1 MTGLTSAEVAERK
14 ARGEVNQS
22 ESVTGR
28 SYLDILV
35 KNVATPFNLLL
46 FIIGAALALL
56 GNWISA
62 ISATGIIIFNI
73 LISTIQEMR
82 AKRRLD
88 KIALLT
94 RPKVTV
100 IRDGQET
107 TVDQDDVVKDDL
119 VVLRSGD
126 QALVDGTL
134 ESVNSLEMDES
145 VLTGES
151 HTVRKNAGDPILSG
165 TVCVSGEGMFKV
177 TAFGDDSYANKMLA
191 DAKKFVSKST
201 PLQME
206 TSTITK
212 ILMVLAGIL
221 IILSL
226 AMELFRGHDI
236 DEILEV
242 MVLCLDVVPIA
253 LFLLVTLTY
262 MLAAVRMSKT
272 GVLLQN
278 SNSVE
283 SISHVD
289 TVCMDK
295 TGTITTNKLLFE
307 SDKPYIEPEEAARLC
322 SLLASATGSRNRTMQ
337 AVLAHYGEIDAK
349 ADEEIQFSSDRKF
362 SAVRV
367 GDDTIYSGAWNVLE
381 PHCRN
386 TDGVG
391 EYIEEQ
397 AKKGLRTIVV
407 CRSDSKTL
415 YEGDEPAIPDL
426 KVANIVSISDEIRPD
441 CRDTIQVFLDNDMEI
456 KVISGDDPVT
466 VDALFSLAGIPG
478 DRRIISGPELDAM
491 SEEEFKDAALNCNI
505 FGRMKP
511 ENKEA
516 VIRELKHNGRYVA
529 MIGDGVNDVKSIKT
543 AHVGI
548 ALQSG
553 AAAARGVSDMV
564 LMEDSFSSL
573 PKAIVEG
580 RRTVSG
586 MRDILKLYLSRNFAL
601 AIMFILVMVCVG
613 YVPMIPIQNTFYAFV
628 AVTVIAFFMTVFAKP
643 EKNRELVL
651 PDVLKFVIPAAITI
665 GALGVLVYAGTWIL
679 VDRGD
684 LVVDMEYMLQFVPE
698 DMAST
703 VDELFLMLSW
713 GEPSMSEICARSAMV
728 LTVSVA
734 GVLQLVLICPPFKF
748 LSYDGRINRSIL
760 PPILMLLMLG
770 LVAAMLLFLK
780 QIAIALC
787 GFVIFPSW
795 YYGVMFGCV
804 IIWLALT
811 LLFLKLDVLHRPVD
825 RFESFYMKRLGTIGD
840 EKKRSPEAP
849 FFPGHVRDDAA
860 AVLDADVLHVRQLV
874 VGNVVF
880 DDVRDYLA
888 RLDLPMQGVRA
899 QSEEVRKLPARR
911 IYKCY
916 PGHFL
921 PG

>member
-1 MTGLTSAEVAERK
+1 MSGLTSKEVEERR
-14 ARGEVNQS
+14 ARGEVNHSQP
-22 ESVTGR
+22 VTSR

-46 FIIGAALALL
+46 FVIGAALLLL
-56 GNWISA
+56 GNLISA
-62 ISATGIIIFNI
+62 VSATGIIIFNI
-73 LISTIQEMR
+73 LVSTVQEMR
-82 AKRRLD
+82 AKHRLD
-88 KIALLT
+88 KIALIT

-100 IRDGQET
+100 IRDDQEV

-119 VVLRSGD
+119 IVLRGGD
-126 QALVDGTL
+126 QALVDGEL
-134 ESVNSLEMDES
+134 ESVRSLEMDES

-151 HTVRKNAGDPILSG
+151 RTVRKAEGDRILSG
-165 TVCVSGEGMFKV
+165 TVCVSGEGTFRV
-177 TAFGDDSYANKMLA
+177 TAFGDDSYANKMLS
-191 DAKKFVSKST
+191 DARRFISKST

-212 ILMVLAGIL
+212 ILMMLAGL
-221 IILSL
+221 LVVLSL
-226 AMELFRGHDI
+226 VLELFRGHEVS
-236 DEILEV
+236 EILEV
-242 MVLCLDVVPIA
+242 LVLCLDVVPIA
-253 LFLLVTLTY
+253 LFLLVSLTY

-295 TGTITTNKLLFE
+295 TGTITTNRLIFE
-307 SDKPYIEPEEAARLC
+307 CDKPYIDADEAATLC
-322 SLLASATGSRNRTMQ
+322 SIMASTTGSRNRTMQ
-337 AVLAHYGEIDAK
+337 ALLEHYGTSDAELV
-349 ADEEIQFSSDRKF
+349 EEIQFSSARQY
-362 SAVRV
+362 SAVRA
-367 GDDTIYSGAWNVLE
+367 GGRTIYSGAWETLK
-381 PHCRN
+381 PHCSN
-386 TDGVG
+386 GDTIE
-391 EYIEEQ
+391 EYIREQ
-397 AKKGLRTIVV
+397 AGNGFRTIVI
-407 CRSDSKTL
+407 CRSDSQSL
-415 YEGDEPAIPDL
+415 YESGEPFIPAL
-426 KVANIVSISDEIRPD
+426 EVATVISIRDEIRPD
-441 CRDTIQVFLDNDMEI
+441 CRETIQVFMDNEMDI

-466 VDALFSLAGIPG
+466 VDALFSQAGLT
-478 DRRIISGPELDAM
+478 DERRIVSGPELDAM
-491 SEEEFKDAALNCNI
+491 SPEEFREAALNCNI

-516 VIRELKHNGRYVA
+516 VIRELKHSGRYVA
-529 MIGDGVNDVKSIKT
+529 MIGDGVNDVRPIKT

-553 AAAARGVSDMV
+553 SPATRGVADMV
-564 LMEDSFSSL
+564 LMDDSFSAL
-573 PKAIVEG
+573 PKALVEG

-601 AIMFILVMVCVG
+601 AIMFILVMVFAG

-665 GALGVLVYAGTWIL
+665 GTLGVLIYAGTWIL

-703 VDELFLMLSW
+703 VEELFLLLSW

-734 GVLQLVLICPPFKF
+734 GVLQLLLICPPFKF
-748 LSYDGRINRSIL
+748 LSYDGRVNRSIL

-770 LVAAMLLFLK
+770 LVAAMLLFFK
-780 QIAIALC
+780 QIAIGLC

-804 IIWLALT
+804 IVWLALT
-811 LLFLKLDVLHRPVD
+811 LIFLKLDVLHRPVD

-849 FFPGHVRDDAA
+849 FRPGYVGHDAG
-860 AVLDADVLHVRQLV
+860 AVLDADVLHVRQFV

-880 DDVRDYLA
+880 HHVRDDLA
-888 RLDLPMQGVRA
+888 GLALPFQPVGT
-899 QSEEVRKLPARR
+899 QSEEVRKLPTRR
-911 IYKCY
+911 INKNN

>member
-1 MTGLTSAEVAERK
+1 MSGLTSAEVEERK
-14 ARGEVNQS
+14 AKGEVNHS

-100 IRDGQET
+100 VRDGQEV
-107 TVDQDDVVKDDL
+107 TVDQDEIVKDDL
-119 VVLRSGD
+119 IVLRSGD

-134 ESVNSLEMDES
+134 ETVNSLEMDES

-151 HTVRKNAGDPILSG
+151 HTVRKNVGDPILSG
-165 TVCVSGEGMFKV
+165 TVCVSGEGSFKV
-177 TAFGDDSYANKMLA
+177 TAFGDDSFANQMLS
-191 DAKKFVSKST
+191 DAKKFVSKNT

-212 ILMVLAGIL
+212 ILMTLAGVL

-295 TGTITTNKLLFE
+295 TGTITTNKLLFD
-307 SDKPYIEPEEAARLC
+307 SDKPFIEPEEAARLS
-322 SLLASATGSRNRTMQ
+322 SLLASTTGSRNRTMQ
-337 AVLAHYGEIDAK
+337 AVYDHYGGTDAK
-349 ADEEIQFSSDRKF
+349 ADEEIQFSSDRKY

-367 GDDTIYSGAWNVLE
+367 GKDTIYSGAWNVLE

-386 TDGVG
+386 ADGVG

-407 CRSDSKTL
+407 CRSDSQSL
-415 YEGDEPAIPDL
+415 YNGDEPIIPEL
-426 KVANIVSISDEIRPD
+426 EVTNVVSISDEIRPD

-466 VDALFSLAGIPG
+466 VDALFSQAGIPG
-478 DRRIISGPELDAM
+478 ERKIVSGPELDEM
-491 SEEEFKDAALNCNI
+491 SEEEFRNAALTCNI

-564 LMEDSFSSL
+564 LMDDSFSAL
-573 PKAIVEG
+573 PRAIVEG

-601 AIMFILVMVCVG
+601 AIMFILVMLVTG

-628 AVTVIAFFMTVFAKP
+628 AVTVIAFFMTLFAKP
-643 EKNRELVL
+643 EKNKELVL

-665 GALGVLVYAGTWIL
+665 GALGAIVYACTWIL
-679 VDRGD
+679 VDNGD
-684 LVVDMEYMLQFVPE
+684 LVIDLEYMLQFVPE
-698 DMAST
+698 DMAAT
-703 VDELFLMLSW
+703 VEELILMLSW
-713 GEPSMSEICARSAMV
+713 GEPSMPEICARSAMV

-734 GVLQLVLICPPFKF
+734 GVLQLLLICPPFKF
-748 LSYDGRINRSIL
+748 MSYDGRVNRNVL
-760 PPILMLLMLG
+760 PPILILLMLG
-770 LVAAMLLFLK
+770 LVAAMLLFFK

-795 YYGVMFGCV
+795 YYGVLLGFV
-804 IIWLALT
+804 AVWLVAT
-811 LLFLKLDVLHRPVD
+811 LLFLKKGVFHRPVD
-825 RFESFYMKRLGTIGD
+825 RFEAFYMKRLEKIGD

-849 FFPGHVRDDAA
+849 FVPGHVGNDAG

-874 VGNVVF
+874 MGNVVL
-880 DDVRDYLA
+880 DDVRDDRAGLA
-888 RLDLPMQGVRA
+888 LAFQFIWTQR
-899 QSEEVRKLPARR
+899 EEVRKLPTRR
-911 IYKCY
+911 IYKNNS
-916 PGHFL
+916 GHFL